1 MPCHL
6 LHSLHH
12 VPIVRTIFIADI
24 CVIADEFVSLFF
36 ADYSRGGYLSPEIQI
51 RNLKLFGTVTSEE
64 GYRAEHDRF
73 MVTKRKLLW
82 PRGKAEY
89 RPTDSRV
96 AEKKNEVKDA
106 MFNL

>member
-1 MPCHL
+1 MLRSVYYALIAKIFLIVSCHE
-6 LHSLHH
+6 
-12 VPIVRTIFIADI
+12 IADK
-24 CVIADEFVSLFF
+24 FVLLSF

-64 GYRAEHDRF
+64 AYRAEHDRF

-82 PRGKAEY
+82 PKDKAEY
-89 RPTDSRV
+89 RPTNFKDGKV
-96 AEKKNEVKDA
+96 GDKKSEVKDA